1 VERAIFL
8 DRDNTLIHNDAD
20 LGDPSKVQ
28 LIDGVAPGLRA
39 LREAGYRL
47 IVVTNQGGVARG
59 RFTEEDVD
67 TVHQRIAA
75 TVDDAAGMPNI
86 IDRFYYCPYH
96 PDAVL
101 DAYRRDH
108 PWRKPNPGMLL
119 QASQDLNIDLSASW
133 MVGDQARDVSAG
145 RKAGCR
151 TLLINEDDQ
160 VVQEAHPTK
169 AAASFAAAVQH
180 ILEAPAP
187 PPTNNHAPATSQP
200 QTTVPAKPDRLAE
213 ADDPTAALHRALME
227 LSEEIR
233 SERQRRT
240 DFTALR
246 MAAVFAELLVVL
258 LALLGLMQLNTDA
271 FMKWMIGAA
280 LVQLVVIALL
290 LLDLKG

>member
-1 VERAIFL
+1 MERAIFL

-67 TVHQRIAA
+67 TVHQHIAA
-75 TVDDAAGMPNI
+75 TVDDVAGMPNI

-119 QASQDLNIDLSASW
+119 QASQDLNIDLGASW

-151 TLLINEDDQ
+151 TLLINHDNQ
-160 VVQEAHPTK
+160 MVQEAHPTK
-169 AAASFAAAVQH
+169 AVESFASAVQH
-180 ILEAPAP
+180 ILDAPAP
-187 PPTNNHAPATSQP
+187 PSNNHIAATTAAPTPA
-200 QTTVPAKPDRLAE
+200 PAKPDRLAE